1 MYYTTDYVSPVGRIK
16 LAADGERLVGLWLE
30 GQKYFAGTVKEEMT
44 EAPELGIF
52 KNTKDWLD
60 RYFAGK
66 KPEPRAFAG
75 SPGRRIQAGC
85 MGNPLSD
92 PLWTAHYVRRYCKE
106 DGGEDEQGNHVSPG
120 SGRSSGP

>member
-1 MYYTTDYVSPVGRIK
+1 MYYTTDYISPVGRIK

-52 KNTKDWLD
+52 KDTKDWLD

-66 KPEPRAFAG
+66 RPESSELLLA
-75 SPGRRIQAGC
+75 
-85 MGNPLSD
+85 PL
-92 PLWTAHYVRRYCKE
+92 
-106 DGGEDEQGNHVSPG
+106 GGEFRQFVG
-120 SGRSSGP
+120 

>member
-66 KPEPRAFAG
+66 KPEPSELLLA
-75 SPGRRIQAGC
+75 
-85 MGNPLSD
+85 PL
-92 PLWTAHYVRRYCKE
+92 
-106 DGGEDEQGNHVSPG
+106 GGESVSYTHLTLPTN
-120 SGRSSGP
+120 REV